1 MSNCIYTTDSVLEW
15 LEGLGYPDW
24 VRTKCVERSLVSAVV
39 DHKPGAQHTIL
50 REANRMWDE
59 WRTEVFEAD
68 LSEAKGDKGLRS
80 RCACFERQIKGIKKL
95 VRDWEK
101 GEYSIDDAVEYSVI
115 ARQIKDAMKG
125 DGEDE

>member
-1 MSNCIYTTDSVLEW
+1 MSNCVYTTDSVLEW
-15 LEGLGYPDW
+15 LERLGYPDR

-68 LSEAKGDKGLRS
+68 LSEAKGDK
-80 RCACFERQIKGIKKL
+80 CAKISAERKL
-95 VRDWEK
+95 QDTRKLLSTWDK
-101 GEYSIDDAVEYSVI
+101 AGHPTYIDA
-115 ARQIKDAMKG
+115 ARQIRAAMKG
-125 DGEDE
+125 EK

>member
-1 MSNCIYTTDSVLEW
+1 MDGDAKMSNCIYTTDSVLEW

-68 LSEAKGDKGLRS
+68 LSEAKGDKCAKS
-80 RCACFERQIKGIKKL
+80 RAAAAEAKLKKIAAVIRGCDKL
-95 VRDWEK
+95 GEK
-101 GEYSIDDAVEYSVI
+101 DYSVA
-115 ARQIKDAMKG
+115 ARLIKAAMN
-125 DGEDE
+125 GEK